1 MILPPGI
8 ALALEDDPAPATVAA
23 ISDGLTA
30 FNERAAG
37 PAEARPVWVVARAE
51 DGQVVGGL
59 RGITFWRWL
68 FVAWLWVE
76 EGRRGQGIGAAL
88 LRAAED
94 EARRRDCL
102 GAFVDTYGFQAPG
115 FYARQGY
122 REFGRLDDLPP
133 GGVRIWLAR
142 RF

>member
-1 MILPPGI
+1 MILPNGI
-8 ALALEDDPAPATVAA
+8 ALGLEDDPAPATVAA
-23 ISDGLTA
+23 ISDGLSA
-30 FNERAAG
+30 FNDRAAG
-37 PAEARPVWVVARAE
+37 PAEARPLWTVARDR

-59 RGITFWRWL
+59 RGITFWGWL
-68 FVAWLWVE
+68 FVAWLWVA
-76 EGRRGQGIGAAL
+76 EGQRGQGLGAAL

-94 EARRRDCL
+94 EARRRGCR

-122 REFGRLDDLPP
+122 REFGRLEDLPP

>member
-1 MILPPGI
+1 MMLPGGI
-8 ALALEDDPAPATVAA
+8 ALGLEDDPEPATVAT

-30 FNERAAG
+30 FNDRAAG
-37 PAEARPVWVVARAE
+37 PADARPLWVVARDAE
-51 DGQVVGGL
+51 GRVVGGL

-122 REFGRLDDLPP
+122 TEFGRLDDLPP
-133 GGVRIWLAR
+133 GGARIWLAR

>member
-1 MILPPGI
+1 MMLPDGI
-8 ALALEDDPAPATVAA
+8 ALRLEDDPDPAAVAT

-30 FNERAAG
+30 FNDRAAG
-37 PAEARPVWVVARAE
+37 PADARPLWVVARGAE
-51 DGQVVGGL
+51 ARVVGGL
-59 RGITFWRWL
+59 RGITFWHWL

-76 EGRRGQGIGAAL
+76 EDRRGQGIGAAL

-122 REFGRLDDLPP
+122 TEFGRLDDLPP